1 MTWRPDP
8 RVVALGALVA
18 TAAACVPVTVN
29 ISFPQEKLDTAA
41 KQIEDITAQ
50 TPAPSAPAAT
60 APAAIAPA
68 ATTPAGTSPPATS
81 PPATS
86 PAPPPQPSA
95 TVQGRTVDVT
105 PRIDTRSP
113 EVVKAT
119 QSRRERR
126 PALREWKE
134 RGCLGETNQG
144 LLEARTGEG
153 CTAEAL
159 ELMRA
164 ENADR
169 LVIYQAFMKENNI
182 PATDTDRVRSAFAKA
197 RQERARPGDWVQL
210 ADGQWVKKE

>member
-1 MTWRPDP
+1 MITWRSGA
-8 RVVALGALVA
+8 RGLALAVLVGA
-18 TAAACVPVTVN
+18 TAACVPVTVN
-29 ISFPQEKLDTAA
+29 ISFPQEKLDSAA
-41 KQIEDITAQ
+41 QQIEEHTAQ
-50 TPAPSAPAAT
+50 NPGPAAT
-60 APAAIAPA
+60 KTAAAPGAPP
-68 ATTPAGTSPPATS
+68 TQPPAST
-81 PPATS
+81 P
-86 PAPPPQPSA
+86 
-95 TVQGRTVDVT
+95 GRTVDVA

-113 EVVKAT
+113 EVLKAT

-169 LVIYQAFMKENNI
+169 VVIYQAFMKENNI
-182 PATDTDRVRSAFAKA
+182 PETDMGRVRSAFAKA
-197 RQERARPGDWVQL
+197 RQERARAGDWIQL
-210 ADGQWVKKE
+210 DGGQWVKKQ

>member
-1 MTWRPDP
+1 MIRRAGP
-8 RVVALGALVA
+8 RAVVLTALVA
-18 TAAACVPVTVN
+18 ASAACVPVTVN

-41 KQIEDITAQ
+41 KQIEDSTAQ
-50 TPAPSAPAAT
+50 TGPQQGHAATPPATAPTTTAPTGSAPAA
-60 APAAIAPA
+60 APQQPPA
-68 ATTPAGTSPPATS
+68 AT
-81 PPATS
+81 
-86 PAPPPQPSA
+86 
-95 TVQGRTVDVT
+95 QGRTVDVT
-105 PRIDTRSP
+105 PRIETRSP

-144 LLEARTGEG
+144 LLEARAGEG

-169 LVIYQAFMKENNI
+169 LVIYQAFMRENNI
-182 PATDTDRVRSAFAKA
+182 ADTDTGRVRSAFAKA
-197 RQERARPGDWVQL
+197 RQERARAGDWIQL
-210 ADGQWVKKE
+210 ADGHWVKKE

>member
-1 MTWRPDP
+1 MIGRAGP
-8 RVVALGALVA
+8 RAVVLAALVA
-18 TAAACVPVTVN
+18 ATAACVPVTVN
-29 ISFPQEKLDTAA
+29 ISFPQEKLDSAA

-60 APAAIAPA
+60 APAPRVPA
-68 ATTPAGTSPPATS
+68 ATTPAGTS

-134 RGCLGETNQG
+134 LGCFGETNQG

>member
-1 MTWRPDP
+1 MTRKAGP
-8 RVVALGALVA
+8 RAVVLAALVA
-18 TAAACVPVTVN
+18 ATAACVPVTVN
-29 ISFPQEKLDTAA
+29 ISFPQEKLDSAA
-41 KQIEDITAQ
+41 KQIEDVTAQ
-50 TPAPSAPAAT
+50 TGPQPGHVATPAAT
-60 APAAIAPA
+60 APTTTAPTAPA
-68 ATTPAGTSPPATS
+68 STQPPVNA
-81 PPATS
+81 
-86 PAPPPQPSA
+86 
-95 TVQGRTVDVT
+95 QGRTVDVT

-126 PALREWKE
+126 PALRQWKE

-169 LVIYQAFMKENNI
+169 VVIYQAFMKENNI
-182 PATDTDRVRSAFAKA
+182 PSSDTERVRSAFAKA
-197 RQERARPGDWVQL
+197 RQERARPGDWLQL